1 MSQDKL
7 CVLQIMPEHFI
18 NIKSGYANGMM
29 YTPPIILING
39 SSGRGKSWLTKT
51 KAEIAELMDLDIHS
65 KTAFMDI
72 AVLNTKKWM
81 KALEHLKSESLGYR

>member
-1 MSQDKL
+1 
-7 CVLQIMPEHFI
+7 
-18 NIKSGYANGMM
+18 MM
-29 YTPPIILING
+29 YTLPIILING

-72 AVLNTKKWM
+72 AVLNTKK
-81 KALEHLKSESLGYR
+81 